1 MLEIIPREGSFP
13 DLNII
18 EQASVAR
25 RASVGPRG
33 CVGLEPEL
41 AETWALRQYPEGGG
55 LRSLEHQEIIRHNQA
70 PSGSMLTEL
79 SGLRP

>member
-41 AETWALRQYPEGGG
+41 AETWALRQYPEVGDSD
-55 LRSLEHQEIIRHNQA
+55 RQSTKR
-70 PSGSMLTEL
+70 L
-79 SGLRP
+79 SGTARHPAVAC